1 MEARISGPA
10 VGNREP
16 RHRNGIKAITKIRAF
31 MDKKSVFWTGVI
43 GLVIALIVIAW
54 LTDPFGLAPDG
65 QEHTPDG
72 QEHAPDQNGHVEEP
86 QAYVPELP
94 DTAEVTG
101 LTPGNDTITEPDP
114 HPDTGQ
120 PTWRPAELFPATR
133 VYQGPDFEL
142 EDLDG
147 SRLRLSDYEGRIIVL
162 NLWATW
168 CPPCRDE
175 VPALIRLQEEYGD
188 RGVQV
193 IGVSLDENGARQKV
207 ADFAQ
212 SFGVN
217 YPTPVDDGRVQE
229 KYGPLSVI
237 PTTYI
242 LDGGRNIRFYAPGYL
257 EYAQMEA
264 AVEELLND

>member
-1 MEARISGPA
+1 
-10 VGNREP
+10 
-16 RHRNGIKAITKIRAF
+16 
-31 MDKKSVFWTGVI
+31 MDKKSVFWIGVI
-43 GLVIALIVIAW
+43 VLVITIIVIAW
-54 LTDPFGLAPDG
+54 LSDPFGLAPDG
-65 QEHTPDG
+65 QN
-72 QEHAPDQNGHVEEP
+72 HAPDPDGLVEDP
-86 QAYVPELP
+86 S
-94 DTAEVTG
+94 G
-101 LTPGNDTITEPDP
+101 IDTIAVRDAVRAPDI
-114 HPDTGQ
+114 DTGTDTGTGTGAGTDQNTVLDTEADQ

-147 SRLRLSDYEGRIIVL
+147 TLLRLSDYEGKIIVL

-175 VPALIRLQEEYGD
+175 VPALIRLQEEFGD

-257 EYAQMEA
+257 EYTQMEQ

>member
-1 MEARISGPA
+1 
-10 VGNREP
+10 
-16 RHRNGIKAITKIRAF
+16 
-31 MDKKSVFWTGVI
+31 MDKKSVFWIGVI
-43 GLVIALIVIAW
+43 VLVIAIIVIAW
-54 LTDPFGLAPDG
+54 LSDPFGLAPDE
-65 QEHTPDG
+65 QEHV
-72 QEHAPDQNGHVEEP
+72 PDQNGHVQDPSGNAQEPGGYAQESHGHAPDQPGRTEESEY
-86 QAYVPELP
+86 A
-94 DTAEVTG
+94 
-101 LTPGNDTITEPDP
+101 PGRDTIAEPEPDREP
-114 HPDTGQ
+114 EPDQ
-120 PTWRPAELFPATR
+120 DRPTWRPAELFPATR

-142 EDLDG
+142 EDLSG
-147 SRLRLSDYEGRIIVL
+147 ATIRLSDYEGSIIVL

-175 VPALIRLQEEYGD
+175 VPALIRLQEEFGD

-193 IGVSLDENGARQKV
+193 VGVSLDENGARQKV
-207 ADFAQ
+207 TDFTQ

-217 YPTPVDDGRVQE
+217 YPTPVDDGRIQE

-257 EYAQMEA
+257 EYAQMQE